1 MIYLDNA
8 ATTFPKP
15 ECVYKMVDSI
25 QRTIAVNVG
34 RGNYHAS
41 SEAMKIIDETKTLMA
56 QFVGVTDPREVIFTP
71 SATIASNEI
80 ILGLDWNQFRNVYVT
95 PFEHNSIARPLS
107 AKCDELNINVRQI
120 PFERCTHSL
129 NIDLLQKEFT
139 LNPPDFV
146 FLNHVSNVTGTI
158 IPVDYI
164 AQLVKEYNADAVV
177 VVDGS
182 QSVGLVP
189 INLEES
195 DIDYL
200 IFAGHKNLYASWG
213 VGGFIR
219 NSKHPLKPVLL
230 GGTGSDSLNLHI
242 TSDSPGS
249 FEPGSPNIIAIASL
263 HASLEWLHNIGI
275 SDIAKRKSQL
285 MEQLINGL
293 RDCGANLYLPAD
305 GIGHTS
311 VLSFNIANYEPDEVG
326 QILDQYFDIAVR
338 TGYHCAPY
346 VHRFLGTEETHGTVR
361 VSLSYFNTE
370 TDVDIFVKAISEIIG
385 EQ

>member
-41 SEAMKIIDETKTLMA
+41 SEAMKIVDETKVLMA
-56 QFVGVTDPREVIFTP
+56 QFVGAADSGAVIFTP

-80 ILGLDWNQFRNVYVT
+80 VLGLDWNELRNVYVT
-95 PFEHNSIARPLS
+95 PFEHNSIARPVS
-107 AKCDELNINVRQI
+107 AKCDEFSIKVRQI
-120 PFERCTHSL
+120 PFERSTHSL
-129 NIDLLQKEFT
+129 NIDQLQKEFT

-146 FLNHVSNVTGTI
+146 FLNHVSNVTGTV
-158 IPVDYI
+158 IPVEYI
-164 AQLVKEYNADAVV
+164 AQLAKEYNADAVV

-182 QSVGLVP
+182 QSVGLMP
-189 INLEES
+189 INLKES
-195 DIDYL
+195 DIDFL

-219 NSKHPLKPVLL
+219 NSKYPLKPVLV

-263 HASLEWLHNIGI
+263 HASLEWLYNIGI
-275 SDIAKRKSQL
+275 SKIAQRKSQL
-285 MEQLINGL
+285 MERLIKGL
-293 RDCGANLYLPAD
+293 REYGVNLYLPAE

-311 VLSFNIANYEPDEVG
+311 VLSFNLANYEADEVG
-326 QILDQYFDIAVR
+326 QILDQDFDIAVR

-370 TDVDIFVKAISEIIG
+370 DDIDSFVKAISEM
-385 EQ
+385 